1 MKRFEDI
8 MQDHVM
14 LQTLENLEA
23 AVKHVRQL
31 GDKLTIMQAA
41 LDAIGMDDA
50 DAIPPSQGGFAY
62 IPIEM
67 NELFEVLFA
76 LEDILSSDPDY
87 KHSELPHRP
96 LTFVEVGCGIGRN
109 IHLLGATNRFHFE
122 KIDGF
127 DVVEEYIKIGKKH
140 FGEELSIFVED
151 CMDFDYS
158 GYDVIY
164 FYRPLQDE
172 RMQKRFE
179 DFLIK
184 TMKTGAY
191 IIGCFNVKLEKSR
204 RLIRKDDGGRIWKKV

>member
-8 MQDHVM
+8 MQDHSL
-14 LQTLENLEA
+14 LQTLEGLQQA
-23 AVKHVRQL
+23 IKHVTQL
-31 GDKLTIMQAA
+31 RDKLTIMQAA
-41 LDAIGMDDA
+41 LDAIGMEDA
-50 DAIPPSQGGFAY
+50 DMIPPSQGGFAY

-67 NELFEVLFA
+67 NEFFEVLFT
-76 LEDILSSDPDY
+76 LEEILSSDADY
-87 KHSELPHRP
+87 THTDLPHRP

-109 IHLLGATNRFHFE
+109 VHVLSATNRFHYE

-127 DVVEEYIKIGKKH
+127 DVVEQYIDIGKKH
-140 FGEELSIFVED
+140 FGSDLSIFVED

-179 DFLIK
+179 NYLIK

-191 IIGCFNVKLEKSR
+191 IIGCFNVNLEKSR
-204 RLIRKDDGGRIWKKV
+204 RLIRKDDAGRIWKKV